1 MSFYGEQPK
10 LGGINYTTTSTS
22 GVQVYY
28 PNFKFDA
35 YYPSR
40 YELTRADGT
49 QVPIG
54 ACVLVSY
61 YLTEASGRN
70 TAGTSHFSPERYIQ
84 DNTVSTSSTNGSLTY
99 QVQVENSSNFINN
112 LNIDLQNYH
121 NSYHNTVWQR
131 VTANGD
137 YSFIM
142 IAELN
147 SIAPQLD
154 VEYLPSVELTNNN
167 NNNNNNKP
175 QKQTYT
181 IGENGRTK
189 KTLDELLQLLSST
202 SDPHGLLE
210 EQNNNL
216 KTTSFYY
223 NKPTLD
229 LENSSELG
237 YKLKFPSVPYIIGNI
252 HIDNTEPDSI
262 STAYDKTTDSF
273 VINAYLGQM
282 REYMTKADN
291 GLIIKRGSSSGT
303 VVNNKIEF
311 KGYWN

>member
-10 LGGINYTTTSTS
+10 LSEL
-22 GVQVYY
+22 
-28 PNFKFDA
+28 NFKFDA

-40 YELTRADGT
+40 SELANADGT
-49 QVPIG
+49 QVPVG
-54 ACVLVSY
+54 AYVLISY
-61 YLTEASGRN
+61 YLNKGSGRN
-70 TAGTSHFSPERYIQ
+70 TAGTVTFAPVRY
-84 DNTVSTSSTNGSLTY
+84 TGTTPTNGTLEYNVTDAT
-99 QVQVENSSNFINN
+99 EFKKN
-112 LNIDLQNYH
+112 LAADLQAYQN
-121 NSYHNTVWQR
+121 NYHNTVWQR
-131 VTANGD
+131 VTANGN

-154 VEYLPSVELTNNN
+154 VEYLPSVELTND
-167 NNNNNNKP
+167 NNNNKA

-181 IGENGRTK
+181 IGVNGRTE
-189 KTLDELLQLLSST
+189 KTLNKLLQLLSST

-210 EQNNNL
+210 KQNNSNNL
-216 KTTSFYY
+216 KTTPFYY
-223 NKPTLD
+223 NQPALD

-237 YKLKFPSVPYIIGNI
+237 YKLKFPAVPYIIGNM

-273 VINAYLGQM
+273 VVNAYLGQM

-291 GLIIKRGSSSGT
+291 GFIVKRGSSSGIAT
-303 VVNNKIEF
+303 NNTIEF
-311 KGYWN
+311 KGYWDYSILLT